1 MEDFYDLLEVPEDAS
16 TEEIDRAWRRKVRT
30 YHPDINDDA
39 RANAQF
45 KTLKKAHE
53 VLADETERAAY
64 DRLGHESYVNQRLD
78 GLPTRGWPRTDATT
92 GADAGSE
99 RSDATE
105 AGADATANESA
116 TASGRDASE
125 AGASA
130 GTGTRS
136 ENRRTAGRRTS
147 AGRTRTQTAGE
158 GRRTSE
164 GARRT
169 AGGTERNS
177 EETRRSG
184 RGSSGSARTG
194 ASQTDRGTRASTG
207 TSGRGTAGNGAASGS
222 NAGTAGTTS
231 STTRSGIRSTPLLYG
246 WLGVLLAGLVYVA
259 GLWQYLRTNAGAV
272 STVRRTAI
280 TDPVTALTATHELLA
295 PGRFVLESVTVD
307 APLTLLFPV
316 GTVALAVALVAV
328 VQSFGRGVAYL
339 YALGGLVP
347 LFALAAGPVV
357 TLPDGV
363 VLLLLLVCPLLATA
377 GFLVDVGRVVL

>member
-64 DRLGHESYVNQRLD
+64 DRLGHESYVQQRLD

-99 RSDATE
+99 RSDATK
-105 AGADATANESA
+105 AGEDATAND
-116 TASGRDASE
+116 RDASE
-125 AGASA
+125 AGAST

-136 ENRRTAGRRTS
+136 ENRRTGGKRTS
-147 AGRTRTQTAGE
+147 AGRTRTQTAGG
-158 GRRTSE
+158 GRRTSGE
-164 GARRT
+164 ARRT

-177 EETRRSG
+177 GETSRSG

-207 TSGRGTAGNGAASGS
+207 ASGRGTAGSAAASGS
-222 NAGTAGTTS
+222 NTGTAGTTS
-231 STTRSGIRSTPLLYG
+231 SATRSGIRSTPLLYG
-246 WLGVLLAGLVYVA
+246 WIGVLLAALVYVA
-259 GLWQYLRTNAGAV
+259 GIWQYLRTNAGAV

-363 VLLLLLVCPLLATA
+363 VLILLLVCPLLATA